1 MLSLLRLLTAVIG
14 GATVYYVLNG
24 TMKDEMFRIPDLVA
38 GGAMVLAAL
47 VPGRALAASA
57 MTPASA
63 LALGVFLV
71 ALMAYVG
78 PGKPVDLKLI
88 AALAVNLATIL
99 LLHPRGDGHH

>member
-14 GATVYYVLNG
+14 AATIYYVLNG

-38 GGAMVLAAL
+38 GGAMVIAAL
-47 VPGRALAASA
+47 IPGRIAASA
-57 MTPASA
+57 MTTASA

-71 ALMAYVG
+71 ALMAYIG
-78 PGKPVDLKLI
+78 PGKPVDLKLV
-88 AALAVNLATIL
+88 AAMAVNLATIL

>member
-14 GATVYYVLNG
+14 AATIYYVLNG
-24 TMKDEMFRIPDLVA
+24 TMKDEMFRVPDLIA

-47 VPGRALAASA
+47 MPRGIAASA
-57 MTPASA
+57 MTTANA

-78 PGKPVDLKLI
+78 PGKPVDLKLV

-99 LLHPRGDGHH
+99 LLHPRGHAHH

>member
-14 GATVYYVLNG
+14 AATIYYVLNG
-24 TMKDEMFRIPDLVA
+24 TMQDEMFRIPDLIA

-47 VPGRALAASA
+47 VPGHNAASA
-57 MTPASA
+57 MTTASA

-71 ALMAYVG
+71 ALMTYVG
-78 PGKPVDLKLI
+78 PGRAVDLKLI
-88 AALAVNLATIL
+88 AAMAVNLATIL